1 MKSNGSDTAGLA
13 SEVWLHR
20 SQLIFDRV
28 SRYIGRLRKEAASA
42 DVHRFRTNGRRVEAL
57 ISELT
62 PESRNRKKLLKLL
75 KKLRKKAGKL
85 RDLDVQIAFL
95 ENLKIPDRQHHRA
108 QLLDALVAERSR
120 RSRKLPKSFDEHS
133 VRELR
138 RRLRRSRAAVKLDG
152 LNPLRL
158 AFERLPDPSGVELGE
173 KALHAFRIEAKRAR
187 YLAEVADTNKAN
199 EFVQQLK
206 HAQDVI
212 GEWHDVL
219 KLKQEAFSRFGGV
232 SDSTL
237 VAALDN
243 IARARFRRARA
254 VLAEAL
260 ANLAKRREPVPLKA
274 MVRAEPSVDSTAQHA
289 SVA

>member
-1 MKSNGSDTAGLA
+1 
-13 SEVWLHR
+13 
-20 SQLIFDRV
+20 V
-28 SRYIGRLRKEAASA
+28 SRYIGRLGKGAVSA
-42 DVHRFRTNGRRVEAL
+42 DVHRFRTNGRRVETL

-75 KKLRKKAGKL
+75 RKLRKKAGKL

-95 ENLKIPDRQHHRA
+95 ENLKIPDRQNHRA
-108 QLLDALVAERSR
+108 QLLDALVAERGR
-120 RSRKLPKSFDEHS
+120 RSRKLPKSFDEKLI
-133 VRELR
+133 RELR
-138 RRLRRSRAAVKLDG
+138 KRLRRARAAVKLES

-187 YLAEVADTNKAN
+187 YLAEIADTSHAN

-219 KLKQEAFSRFGGV
+219 KLKQEAFSRFGSV
-232 SDSTL
+232 SESTL

-254 VLAEAL
+254 ALAETL
-260 ANLAKRREPVPLKA
+260 ANLAERGGPVPLKT
-274 MVRAEPSVDSTAQHA
+274 VGRSEPVAEPIAQHA